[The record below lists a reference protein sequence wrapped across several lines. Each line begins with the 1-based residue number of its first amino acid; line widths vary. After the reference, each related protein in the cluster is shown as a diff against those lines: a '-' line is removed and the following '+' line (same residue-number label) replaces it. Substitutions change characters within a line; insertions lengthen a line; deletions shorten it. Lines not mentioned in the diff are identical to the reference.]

1 MAGIVSLVLALAI
14 VAGFVGG
21 LRPGIV
27 GLLLIRPLCDRIF
40 ELSRFDLAGKDISY
54 GAAINVVVIVAI
66 GLVLY
71 RLRNR
76 VQITLWHAW
85 VPFLLVTLIAVFYSP
100 VAVDAFRKF
109 LTYVS
114 YMAMFA
120 LPFVLV
126 KTERDA
132 LFFFKVIILSSLAPV
147 AYGLFQLASGWDW
160 YQDAR
165 IASTFSHPNI
175 FAFYLLTTIAT
186 IFSLLLSQRFQLPA
200 ATRKLLGAYL
210 IPLLILLVATKT
222 RSAWLGCVIIF
233 TVYGL
238 IADKRV
244 LVMTLALPL
253 LALFVPAVRERLA
266 DLSTGNEYVGWVQ
279 DVNAY
284 AWRKLLWTKAVA
296 YIAQRPLFGYGLYS
310 FPYYSPSFFP
320 LETERGVDA
329 HNVYV
334 QLLFETGIM
343 GLLSYLWIFV
353 RQFQTL
359 LRYLKLDRPALAM
372 SMTMIC
378 VYLVT
383 CYSDNILEYVSYGWC
398 YWFTFGIIF
407 ADLSQ
412 YRVSVLSP
420 GQGGPDN
427 SFAGAMQHVRTA

>member
-1 MAGIVSLVLALAI
+1 M
-14 VAGFVGG
+14 
-21 LRPGIV
+21 
-27 GLLLIRPLCDRIF
+27 
-40 ELSRFDLAGKDISY
+40 
-54 GAAINVVVIVAI
+54 
-66 GLVLY
+66 
-71 RLRNR
+71 
-76 VQITLWHAW
+76 
-85 VPFLLVTLIAVFYSP
+85 
-100 VAVDAFRKF
+100 
-109 LTYVS
+109 
-114 YMAMFA
+114 
-120 LPFVLV
+120 
-126 KTERDA
+126 
-132 LFFFKVIILSSLAPV
+132 
-147 AYGLFQLASGWDW
+147 
-160 YQDAR
+160 
-165 IASTFSHPNI
+165 
-175 FAFYLLTTIAT
+175 
-186 IFSLLLSQRFQLPA
+186 A

-210 IPLLILLVATKT
+210 VPLLILLVATKT

-284 AWRKLLWTKAVA
+284 AWRKLLWEKAVA

-383 CYSDNILEYVSYGWC
+383 CYSRQHPGICVLWLVLLVSRSKS
-398 YWFTFGIIF
+398 FSPIF
-407 ADLSQ
+407 PSTGCRCCRPARAGRTNHL
-412 YRVSVLSP
+412 P
-420 GQGGPDN
+420 G
-427 SFAGAMQHVRTA
+427 R